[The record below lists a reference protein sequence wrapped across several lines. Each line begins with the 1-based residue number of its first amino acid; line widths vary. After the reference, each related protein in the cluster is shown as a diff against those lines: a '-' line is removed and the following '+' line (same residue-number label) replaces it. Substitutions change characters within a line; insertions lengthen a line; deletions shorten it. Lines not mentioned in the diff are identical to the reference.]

1 MTGSEMAKAGLLE
14 QNRLSGANRNT
25 LIAGGI
31 MANTAEIFNF
41 PVPDAAQKEPR
52 VADLDDGYTRIA
64 NELLEAVM
72 LAGLTQHQLLVFLA
86 VMRKTYGFNKKLDW
100 VSNEQLS
107 GLTGILPHKC
117 SAAKS
122 VLVKRGILIQ
132 SGRNIGINNVVSEW
146 STLPES
152 GKKNKVY
159 LKEVNLPESGKKSL
173 PKSGKGVYP
182 NQVNTKDKLTK
193 DNIKPFSSENSG
205 ESSDQPENDLPVV
218 KPDAA
223 IQSGSKWG
231 TAEDLTA
238 AEWMFDMVKT
248 IAPSARKP
256 NFAGWA
262 NDIRLMRERDGRN
275 HRDMCVLFRWECQDN
290 FWSGNV
296 LSPAKLRDK
305 WTQLEINRNK
315 QQAGMIASKPKLDL
329 TNTDWIYGVD
339 L

>member
-1 MTGSEMAKAGLLE
+1 
-14 QNRLSGANRNT
+14 
-25 LIAGGI
+25 

-41 PVPDAAQKEPR
+41 PVPDVAQKERR

-107 GLTGILPHKC
+107 ELTGILPHKC

-122 VLVKRGILIQ
+122 VLVKRGIL
-132 SGRNIGINNVVSEW
+132 
-146 STLPES
+146 
-152 GKKNKVY
+152 
-159 LKEVNLPESGKKSL
+159 
-173 PKSGKGVYP
+173 
-182 NQVNTKDKLTK
+182 
-193 DNIKPFSSENSG
+193 
-205 ESSDQPENDLPVV
+205 
-218 KPDAA
+218 

-275 HRDMCVLFRWECQDN
+275 HRDMCVLFRWACQDN

-315 QQAGMIASKPKLDL
+315 QQAGVTASKPKLDL

>member
-1 MTGSEMAKAGLLE
+1 MSNLATVTHLRPS
-14 QNRLSGANRNT
+14 QR
-25 LIAGGI
+25 
-31 MANTAEIFNF
+31 
-41 PVPDAAQKEPR
+41 PVERR
-52 VADLDDGYTRIA
+52 VAEVEDGYTRLA
-64 NELLEAVM
+64 NALYEELIGAD
-72 LAGLTQHQLLVFLA
+72 LTKNQSKVAHA
-86 VMRKTYGFNKKLDW
+86 ICRKTYGYGKKMDRISDSQLAQITRLPRQKVNKAK
-100 VSNEQLS
+100 NELIAMKVILREGQQIGPNKNIEEWQIEGCHYS
-107 GLTGILPHKC
+107 GDNVTALVT
-117 SAAKS
+117 KS
-122 VLVKRGILIQ
+122 VTKTVTALSPKQGHTKETITKEKR
-132 SGRNIGINNVVSEW
+132 
-146 STLPES
+146 
-152 GKKNKVY
+152 
-159 LKEVNLPESGKKSL
+159 
-173 PKSGKGVYP
+173 
-182 NQVNTKDKLTK
+182 KDY
-193 DNIKPFSSENSG
+193 SSENSG
-205 ESSDQPENDLPVV
+205 ESSDQPENDLSVV

-275 HRDMCVLFRWECQDN
+275 HRDMCVLFRWACQDN

-315 QQAGMIASKPKLDL
+315 QQAGVIASKPKLDL
-329 TNTDWIYGVD
+329 TNTDWIYGVE